1 MILKSSSG
9 GFNNRKEVPTILKPI
24 VIAVVGPTASGKT
37 SLGVALAKQLDGEV
51 ISSDSMQI
59 YEQMDIATAKPTD
72 REMDGVPHHLIGF
85 LPVGQ
90 SFSVAQYKT
99 LCYRCIDD
107 VLSRG
112 KTPILVGGT
121 GLYFDAVLR
130 NTSFFEDANTDARE
144 VLSQQYDKEGGEA
157 MLARLRQIDPDVAEK
172 LHAKDKKRIL
182 RALEVYASTGKTLT
196 EQNELSHA
204 GDVPYRFCII
214 GLCAEDR
221 AFLYGRINRRV
232 DLMVQD
238 GLLDEAKRFCSFSGA
253 ATARQAIGYKE
264 LKPYFDGELPLEAAL
279 ENLKMETR
287 RYAKRQLTW
296 FRRYKSIHW
305 LQIDRL
311 SAQEL
316 LRESLSFIQ
325 KETGICPAEGG
336 CT

>member
-1 MILKSSSG
+1 M
-9 GFNNRKEVPTILKPI
+9 PTSLKPL

-51 ISSDSMQI
+51 ISADSMQI
-59 YEQMDIATAKPTD
+59 YEQMDIATAKPTI

-85 LPVGQ
+85 LPVGA

-99 LCYRCIDD
+99 LCYRCIED

-121 GLYFDAVLR
+121 GLYLDAVLH
-130 NTSFFEDANTDARE
+130 NTIFFEDADTKARDALSRE
-144 VLSQQYDKEGGEA
+144 YDTEGGEA
-157 MLARLRQIDPDVAEK
+157 MLVRLRQIDPEAAEK

-182 RALEVYASTGKTLT
+182 RALEVFASTGKTLT

-204 GDVPYRFCII
+204 EDVPYRFCMI

-221 AFLYGRINRRV
+221 TFLYDRINRRV
-232 DLMVQD
+232 DSMVRD
-238 GLLDEAKRFCSFSGA
+238 GLLDEAKRFFSLSGA
-253 ATARQAIGYKE
+253 GTVRQAIGYKE
-264 LKPYFDGELPLEAAL
+264 LKPYFDGDLPLENAL

-296 FRRYKSIHW
+296 FRRYESIHW
-305 LQIDRL
+305 LAIDRL

-316 LRESLSFIQ
+316 LRESLDFIQ
-325 KETGICPAEGG
+325 KETGSCPAKGG

>member
-1 MILKSSSG
+1 M
-9 GFNNRKEVPTILKPI
+9 PTSLKPL

-37 SLGVALAKQLDGEV
+37 SLGVALAKQLGGEV
-51 ISSDSMQI
+51 ISADSMQI
-59 YEQMDIATAKPTD
+59 YEQMDIATAKPTL

-90 SFSVAQYKT
+90 SFSVAQYKS
-99 LCYRCIDD
+99 LCYRCIQD

-121 GLYFDAVLR
+121 GLYLDAVIH
-130 NTSFFEDANTDARE
+130 NTTFFENANTDARD
-144 VLSQQYDKEGGEA
+144 VLSRQYDVEGGEA
-157 MLARLRQIDPDVAEK
+157 MLERLRQIDPNAAGK

-196 EQNELSHA
+196 EQNENSHTA
-204 GDVPYRFCII
+204 KVPYRFCMI
-214 GLCAEDR
+214 GLCADDR
-221 AFLYGRINRRV
+221 AFLYDRINRRV

-238 GLLDEAKRFCSFSGA
+238 GLLDEARHFFSLPA
-253 ATARQAIGYKE
+253 AGTARQAIGYKE
-264 LKPYFDGELPLEAAL
+264 LKPYFDGELPLEDAL
-279 ENLKMETR
+279 EKLKMETR

-296 FRRYKSIHW
+296 FRRYDSIHW
-305 LQIDRL
+305 LMIDRL
-311 SAQEL
+311 SPQEL

-325 KETGICPAEGG
+325 KETGLCPAEGG